1 LVTLEE
7 RLAFMVSEPSSNGGT
22 MSSRLSRILAL
33 TGVSAV
39 LAVGGA
45 GIAQA
50 SPDHSGSKNDRHCK
64 KLHGK
69 KKRECERKHHHRR

>member
-1 LVTLEE
+1 MRNRFPKL
-7 RLAFMVSEPSSNGGT
+7 LAV
-22 MSSRLSRILAL
+22 
-33 TGVSAV
+33 TGVSAA

-50 SPDHSGSKNDRHCK
+50 SPDHGSHKNDRHCK

-69 KKRECERKHHHRR
+69 KRKDCERKHRDRHHR

>member
-1 LVTLEE
+1 
-7 RLAFMVSEPSSNGGT
+7 
-22 MSSRLSRILAL
+22 MSHRFSKILAL
-33 TGVSAV
+33 TGISAA

-50 SPDHSGSKNDRHCK
+50 SPDHSGRKDDHCK

-69 KKRECERKHHHRR
+69 KKRNCEKKHHHGSHR